1 MAVMV
6 EGKLVKIVFV
16 VALVSWLILVVVDV
30 LELKLFFIIDIL
42 MYLAGKGGSQ
52 TAGGAPGYYPYPNHC
67 GGCYHYSCGGWGG
80 AGGFGIGGMYPL

>member
-6 EGKLVKIVFV
+6 GDQLVEMVV

-30 LELKLFFIIDIL
+30 LQLKLFFIIDIL
-42 MYLAGKGGSQ
+42 MHLAGKGGSQ
-52 TAGGAPGYYPYPNHC
+52 TAGGAPGYYPHPGC
-67 GGCYHYSCGGWGG
+67 GGCYHYSCTGWGG